1 MLKENKDSKL
11 KNRLKLY
18 FDKPANISEDQLA
31 NWYRALS
38 VANGR
43 IGAMVYGGIKRE
55 HIQLNEELIWAG
67 PPVSTPRSYQTLGD
81 LYLDFDDQDGEINNY
96 KRVLD
101 INTAVLFW

>member
-67 PPVSTPRSYQTLGD
+67 P
-81 LYLDFDDQDGEINNY
+81 
-96 KRVLD
+96 
-101 INTAVLFW
+101 LFPHHVVTKPWETCIWISMIRMEKLTITKGY